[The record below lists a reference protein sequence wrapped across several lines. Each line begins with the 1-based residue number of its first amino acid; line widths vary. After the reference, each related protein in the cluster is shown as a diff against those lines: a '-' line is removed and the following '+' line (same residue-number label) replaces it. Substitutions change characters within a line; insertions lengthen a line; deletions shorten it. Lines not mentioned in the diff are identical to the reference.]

1 MSGNKNVQQRVSQFI
16 SKHFSQHFSQHVS
29 QRLSRLI
36 ARLRRLFGWFPLT
49 VAGVAVTLVCVLA
62 LRVFGYGRMDLVVFA
77 LTLCGLSLVGLSLL
91 MVTGSGL
98 LIKPRV
104 HKAVM
109 EQPAPALSAEA
120 GYPNVSGF
128 VMPAW
133 SWLPLMS
140 LEWQIVSHEQLRT
153 VNRPDPDTGLLEEEI
168 TPGQRCLSTAVTRRF
183 ILRDVLG
190 LCRFSW
196 HETQSAQWQIL
207 PLTGKLRTLPVL
219 RSMDAEDGI
228 PNPAGL
234 PEGDRMDIRRYAPGD
249 STRDILWR
257 VYARNRHLNVR
268 LAERSVF
275 YAERTLA
282 YLITGPDDEAAA
294 GVARFAVTHGALGS
308 PWIFGADGSDYVA
321 STTAAA
327 LPLIAGSRKPGQQNS
342 YGLEE
347 FLRGQGQQGNASAQ
361 SACIVFAPATT
372 GPWVAPLQQTLAR
385 HGGPFSIVLAADGL
399 INESPASLGKTFKKI
414 VLENARQADPSGVD
428 STQLQNLMADFSRR
442 GAYVLLIDRQSGQS
456 FDQRLKR
463 V

>member
-1 MSGNKNVQQRVSQFI
+1 MSRMQSL
-16 SKHFSQHFSQHVS
+16 QH
-29 QRLSRLI
+29 RLSDVLHRMKV
-36 ARLRRLFGWFPLT
+36 RVKRLFVWFPFT
-49 VAGVAVTLVCVLA
+49 VAGLAVTLVCVLA
-62 LRVFGYGRMDLVVFA
+62 LRGFGYGRMDLVVFA
-77 LTLCGLSLVGLSLL
+77 LTICGLSIVGFSLL
-91 MVTGSGL
+91 MVTVSGL
-98 LIKPRV
+98 LLKPRV
-104 HKAVM
+104 HKAM
-109 EQPAPALSAEA
+109 LAQPSPPLSAEA
-120 GYPNVSGF
+120 GFPNSSGF
-128 VMPAW
+128 VLPAW

-140 LEWQIVSHEQLRT
+140 LDWQVVSPEGLHT
-153 VNRPDPDTGLLEEEI
+153 INRPDTETGILEEEI
-168 TPGQRCLSTAVTRRF
+168 TPAQRCLSESVTRRF
-183 ILRDVLG
+183 MLRDVLG

-196 HETQSAQWQIL
+196 HETQPAHWQIL

-282 YLITGPDDEAAA
+282 YLITGPEDEAAA
-294 GVARFAVTHGALGS
+294 GVARFAVSHGALGS
-308 PWIFGADGSDYVA
+308 PWIFGADGSDHVA
-321 STTAAA
+321 NTASSA
-327 LPLIAGSRKPGQQNS
+327 LPLIAGSRKPGQQNP

-347 FLRGQGQQGNASAQ
+347 FLRNQGQQSNAGAH
-361 SACIVFAPATT
+361 SACIIFAPATQ
-372 GPWVAPLQQTLAR
+372 GPWVALLQHTLAR
-385 HGGPFSIVLAADGL
+385 YAGPFTIVLAADGL
-399 INESPASLGKTFKKI
+399 VNDSQPSVGKTLKKLM
-414 VLENARQADPSGVD
+414 LENAAQQTHTGVA
-428 STQLQNLMADFSRR
+428 SAGAQNLMAQFSSR

>member
-1 MSGNKNVQQRVSQFI
+1 MSGHKHVQQRVSQHVYQHI
-16 SKHFSQHFSQHVS
+16 SQHIS
-29 QRLSRLI
+29 QRFSRLI

-49 VAGVAVTLVCVLA
+49 APGVAITLVCVLA

-91 MVTGSGL
+91 MVTGGGL

-109 EQPAPALSAEA
+109 DQPALALSAEA
-120 GYPNVSGF
+120 GYPNASGF

-196 HETQSAQWQIL
+196 HETQPAQWQIL

-282 YLITGPDDEAAA
+282 YLITGPVDEAAA

-327 LPLIAGSRKPGQQNS
+327 LPLIAGSRKPGHQNG

-347 FLRGQGQQGNASAQ
+347 FLRGQGQHGQASAQ

-372 GPWVAPLQQTLAR
+372 GPWVGSLQQTLAR
-385 HGGPFSIVLAADGL
+385 HAGPFSIVLAADGL
-399 INESPASLGKTFKKI
+399 INKSAASLGQTFKTI
-414 VLENARQADPSGVD
+414 MLENTAQTEPTGVD
-428 STQLQNLMADFSRR
+428 SAALQQLMADFSRR

-456 FDQRLKR
+456 FDQGLKR

>member
-1 MSGNKNVQQRVSQFI
+1 MSGLLALQQRLTGSVTLI
-16 SKHFSQHFSQHVS
+16 S
-29 QRLSRLI
+29 
-36 ARLRRLFGWFPLT
+36 ARALRLFSWFPLT
-49 VAGVAVTLVCVLA
+49 VAGCAVTLVCVLA
-62 LRVFGYGRMDLVVFA
+62 LRGFGYGRMDLVVFA
-77 LTLCGLSLVGLSLL
+77 LTICGISLVGISLV
-91 MVTGSGL
+91 MVTVSGL
-98 LIKPRV
+98 LLKPRV

-109 EQPAPALSAEA
+109 ALPAPALNAEA
-120 GYPNVSGF
+120 GYPNISGF
-128 VMPAW
+128 VLPSW
-133 SWLPLMS
+133 GWLPLMS
-140 LEWQIVSHEQLRT
+140 LEWEIVSPEQLRT
-153 VNRPDPDTGLLEEEI
+153 VNRLDTDTGLLEEEM
-168 TPGQRCLSTAVTRRF
+168 TPGQRCLSAAVTRRF
-183 ILRDVLG
+183 VVRDVLG

-196 HETQSAQWQIL
+196 QQTQPAPWQIL

-282 YLITGPDDEAAA
+282 YLLTGPADEAAA
-294 GVARFAVTHGALGS
+294 GVARFAVTHGSLGS
-308 PWIFGADGSDYVA
+308 PWIFGADGSDFVA
-321 STTAAA
+321 STPAAA

-347 FLRGQGQQGNASAQ
+347 FLRGQGQLGNASAQ
-361 SACIVFAPATT
+361 SACIIFAPATP
-372 GPWVAPLQQTLAR
+372 GPWVNQLQQTLAR
-385 HGGPFSIVLAADGL
+385 HAGPFSIVLAADGL
-399 INESPASLGKTFKKI
+399 ISNTASSLRQTFKK
-414 VLENARQADPSGVD
+414 VMLENTAQSGEPGVD
-428 STQLQNLMADFSRR
+428 SAVLQNLMADFSRR
-442 GAYVLLIDRQSGQS
+442 GAYVLFIDRQSGQS

>member
-1 MSGNKNVQQRVSQFI
+1 MSGHKHVQQRVSQDV
-16 SKHFSQHFSQHVS
+16 SQHISQHIS
-29 QRLSRLI
+29 QRFSRLI

-49 VAGVAVTLVCVLA
+49 AAGVAITLVCVLA

-91 MVTGSGL
+91 MVTGGGL

-109 EQPAPALSAEA
+109 DQPALALSAEA
-120 GYPNVSGF
+120 GYPNASGF

-153 VNRPDPDTGLLEEEI
+153 VNRPDSDTGLLEEEI

-196 HETQSAQWQIL
+196 HETQPAQWQIL

-282 YLITGPDDEAAA
+282 YLITGPVDEAAA

-327 LPLIAGSRKPGQQNS
+327 LPLIAGSRKPGHQNR

-347 FLRGQGQQGNASAQ
+347 FLRGQGQHGQASAQ

-372 GPWVAPLQQTLAR
+372 GPWVGSLQQTLAR
-385 HGGPFSIVLAADGL
+385 HAGPFSIVLAADGL
-399 INESPASLGKTFKKI
+399 INKSAASLGQTFKSI
-414 VLENARQADPSGVD
+414 MLENTIQTEPTGVD
-428 STQLQNLMADFSRR
+428 SAALQQLMADFSRR

-456 FDQRLKR
+456 FDQGLKR